1 MVEKGCFDV
10 FSKLMQDRVVFLNQE
25 INADSASQIV
35 ASLIWLDKQS
45 SNSEITLLINSIG
58 GSIEDGL
65 FSIYDTLQIIKAPV
79 KTICIGEAY
88 SGAAI
93 ILAAGTK
100 GSRFAYP
107 NSKIMI
113 HGVQAGL
120 PEGSITQLEQ
130 EQLKIKILN
139 LSIMKILAKHTKK
152 PLKRLKQDCQ
162 YDKYFTP
169 TEAIKYGLIDGIIK
183 PSKI

>member
-100 GSRFAYP
+100 GSRSSA
-107 NSKIMI
+107 
-113 HGVQAGL
+113 L
-120 PEGSITQLEQ
+120 
-130 EQLKIKILN
+130 
-139 LSIMKILAKHTKK
+139 
-152 PLKRLKQDCQ
+152 
-162 YDKYFTP
+162 
-169 TEAIKYGLIDGIIK
+169 
-183 PSKI
+183 